1 MKSLKF
7 SYFSLYLSGFLQFF
21 EKFLQ
26 KSLEVI
32 KKYLPLQSQTKRM
45 GHKCGSSS
53 VGRAQP
59 CQGWGREFEPRLP
72 LQKQMKV
79 SRNADFHFEKNLPDG
94 VPLYVS
100 RPCAQGRLFL
110 FYTQL
115 TEPQTFKTTRVG
127 KSSDPC
133 GINMLC
139 IRNLSNKSWLKYLLP
154 VAICDTK

>member
-32 KKYLPLQSQTKRM
+32 KKCLPLQSQTKRM
-45 GHKCGSSS
+45 GHKRGSSS

-72 LQKQMKV
+72 LQKQMK
-79 SRNADFHFEKNLPDG
+79 SAEMLTFILRKIYPTGFHHMSVVLVHKAGFFCFTHNSLSHRHLKQQGSENLPTL
-94 VPLYVS
+94 VESTCFVS
-100 RPCAQGRLFL
+100 
-110 FYTQL
+110 
-115 TEPQTFKTTRVG
+115 
-127 KSSDPC
+127 
-133 GINMLC
+133 GI
-139 IRNLSNKSWLKYLLP
+139 
-154 VAICDTK
+154 

>member
-45 GHKCGSSS
+45 GHKRGSSS

-72 LQKQMKV
+72 LQKKKSAEMLTYFLKQSLRTV
-79 SRNADFHFEKNLPDG
+79 LSFGSRIFTRRGSIICQSSLCTRSA
-94 VPLYVS
+94 
-100 RPCAQGRLFL
+100 FL
-110 FYTQL
+110 FYQNHY
-115 TEPQTFKTTRVG
+115 KTG
-127 KSSDPC
+127 
-133 GINMLC
+133 G
-139 IRNLSNKSWLKYLLP
+139 
-154 VAICDTK
+154 A